1 MRHRLLFVTLLVLL
15 ALPALAQVADLQPLT
30 LGNVAPAQVA
40 SLPAAPE
47 TVALPALQDA
57 APADDD
63 GLVWR
68 WSVIKTADTLTSI
81 GIGASLRLF
90 EISDTAGLWIDG
102 APCYDD
108 VSSRVAGFIGLS
120 TEAEGLPLVRNLA
133 KVFNKALGAGCS
145 NVGFG
150 LMVYDDQGELE
161 ARGVAYATWQF

>member
-1 MRHRLLFVTLLVLL
+1 MRHGLLFVTLLVLL
-15 ALPALAQVADLQPLT
+15 ALPVLAQVADLQPLA
-30 LGNVAPAQVA
+30 LENAPPAQVV
-40 SLPAAPE
+40 SLPAAPD
-47 TVALPALQDA
+47 LPCAVLQDA
-57 APADDD
+57 APAGDD

-68 WSVIKTADTLTSI
+68 WSLLKMADTLASI

-90 EISDTAGLWIDG
+90 EINDTAGLWLDG

-108 VSSRVAGFIGLS
+108 VSSRVAGFVGLS

-150 LMVYDDQGELE
+150 LMVYDDEGELE
-161 ARGVAYATWQF
+161 ARGIAYATWQF